1 MIFINS
7 SWYRIKCSDVDV
19 IAFVNATSITD
30 VTIISALCVL
40 VTSLKNNGLWTKFNA
55 VYPLVGGTATTHKF
69 NLKNPLDTTTAFRL
83 NFTGGWTHSAN
94 GITGNGLNANAS
106 TFVSNTI
113 LTTTSSHI
121 SSYSRTNIEESSV
134 DIGSGD
140 FFGGI
145 HHSPRYT
152 AIGAFFR
159 TFLTGTPQAVNADS
173 RGYYLTTRTGA
184 TASKMYKNGSTIITS
199 ALAVNVRTVQ
209 DIQIGSYQG
218 STLFTTRNLAFATIG
233 SGMSDSEALTLYNIV
248 QAFQT
253 TLGRNV

>member
-7 SWYRIKCSDVDV
+7 SWYNIGCSDVDV
-19 IAFVNATSITD
+19 VNFVNATGITN
-30 VTIISALCVL
+30 TTTISALCVL

-55 VYPLVGGTATTHKF
+55 VYPFVGGTATTHKF
-69 NLKNPLDTTTAFRL
+69 NLKNPLDTTAAFRL

-94 GITGNGLNANAS
+94 GITGNGLNSNAG

-121 SSYSRTNIEESSV
+121 SSYSRTNIQETSV

-140 FFGGI
+140 FNGGI

-152 AIGAFFR
+152 GIGAFFR
-159 TFLTGTPQAVNADS
+159 AFLTGTPQAANADS

-218 STLFTTRNLAFATIG
+218 SAQFSTRNLAFATIG

-253 TLGRNV
+253 TLNRNV

>member
-19 IAFVNATSITD
+19 VNFINATSIND
-30 VTIISALCVL
+30 ATIISALCVL

-55 VYPLVGGTATTHKF
+55 VYPFVGGTATTHKF

-121 SSYSRTNIEESSV
+121 SSYSRNNVVETSV

-140 FFGGI
+140 FIGGI

-152 AIGAFFR
+152 GIGAFFR
-159 TFLTGTPQAVNADS
+159 AFLTGTPAVANLDS
-173 RGYYLTTRTGA
+173 RGYYLTTRTA
-184 TASKMYKNGSTIITS
+184 TNVSKMYKNGSTIITS

-218 STLFTTRNLAFATIG
+218 SSLFTTRNLAFATIG